1 MELCAEV
8 NDATLFDTIFVL
20 LIVRTRAPTYE
31 HVTVERNAPCACA

>member
-20 LIVRTRAPTYE
+20 RTRAPTSE
-31 HVTVERNAPCACA
+31 HVIVERNAPCACA